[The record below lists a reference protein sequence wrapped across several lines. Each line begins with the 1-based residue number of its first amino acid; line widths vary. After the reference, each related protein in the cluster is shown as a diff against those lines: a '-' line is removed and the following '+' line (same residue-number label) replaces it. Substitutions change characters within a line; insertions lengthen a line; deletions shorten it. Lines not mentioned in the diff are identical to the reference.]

1 MSISKNIVE
10 AYIIDGETIVET
22 AAAVREY
29 IEDSGSFP
37 EAAEEWFEEALDEDE
52 VIHIG
57 SLVYSPS
64 EVLRKVDPVAWRC
77 GVADYADSLLSDLV
91 HEVERLSLEEE
102 TSFMGYGIRKTTAYR
117 VRGKLVEYIQ

>member
-22 AAAVREY
+22 AAAVRAH
-29 IEDSGSFP
+29 IEDAPSFLD
-37 EAAEEWFEEALDEDE
+37 AADEWFEEALDEE
-52 VIHIG
+52 ERIHIG
-57 SLVYSPS
+57 SLVYLPS
-64 EVLRKVDPVAWRC
+64 EVLRKVDPIAWRC
-77 GVADYADSLLSDLV
+77 GVADYADSLLSDLEY
-91 HEVERLSLEEE
+91 EVERLNLEEE

>member
-22 AAAVREY
+22 AAAVRAH
-29 IEDSGSFP
+29 IEDDPSFLD
-37 EAAEEWFEEALDEDE
+37 AADEWFEEALDEE
-52 VIHIG
+52 ERIHIG
-57 SLVYSPS
+57 SLVYLPS
-64 EVLRKVDPVAWRC
+64 EVLRKVDPIAWRC
-77 GVADYADSLLSDLV
+77 GVSDYADSLLSDLEY
-91 HEVERLSLEEE
+91 EVERLNLEEE